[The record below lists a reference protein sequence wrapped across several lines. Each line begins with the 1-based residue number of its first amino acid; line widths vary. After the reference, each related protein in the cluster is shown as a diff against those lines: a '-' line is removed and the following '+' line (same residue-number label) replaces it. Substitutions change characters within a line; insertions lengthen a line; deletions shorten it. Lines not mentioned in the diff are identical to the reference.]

1 MIKRNQKLLK
11 VDIFGELELLDELR
25 VMVDPYCNSCEPN
38 LIAKKCRID
47 ISGGLKLLSA
57 KVDCSVFTEC
67 SVFVCHPVGC

>member
-1 MIKRNQKLLK
+1 MLK

-38 LIAKKCRID
+38 LLAKKCRID

-57 KVDCSVFTEC
+57 KVDCSVGRGDIINVIIITPDRC
-67 SVFVCHPVGC
+67 IPM